1 MMMPLHT
8 SPSTTKHWC
17 FLIDLMVWFL
27 SSPPF
32 FFSWQWIFWVG
43 PFVGAA
49 IAAFYH
55 QYILRAGAMKAL
67 GSFRSNA

>member
-1 MMMPLHT
+1 
-8 SPSTTKHWC
+8 
-17 FLIDLMVWFL
+17 MVRFCHL
-27 SSPPF
+27 
-32 FFSWQWIFWVG
+32 FFSCWQWIFWVG

-55 QYILRAGAMKAL
+55 QYILRAGAIKAL